1 MENSSSDWPN
11 LAGARHFETLPSLR
25 LATIARRVVSFV
37 IAAVQI
43 AGVARESFRAVSRAN
58 EEHGRV
64 CGISITVAIA
74 GCGAHSYYGREQ
86 RR

>member
-1 MENSSSDWPN
+1 MLEFSGVMKGKCGLLTSV
-11 LAGARHFETLPSLR
+11 LPSLAAF
-25 LATIARRVVSFV
+25 LSFV

-64 CGISITVAIA
+64 CSISITVAIA
-74 GCGAHSYYGREQ
+74 GCGAHSYYGPEQ